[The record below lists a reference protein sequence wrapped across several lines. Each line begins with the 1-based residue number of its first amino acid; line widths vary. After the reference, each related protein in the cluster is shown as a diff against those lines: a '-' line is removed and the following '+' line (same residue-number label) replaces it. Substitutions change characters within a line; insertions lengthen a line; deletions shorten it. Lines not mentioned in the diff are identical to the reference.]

1 MISCDECQKKMV
13 ALFDNEGSEGHDA
26 LMSTHLKDCP
36 ECRAFR
42 DDMVEIRRA
51 FVSAPVP
58 SPPAAMAQEVM
69 SQTAAERPQTGT
81 SHPKKTGRYQP
92 WRRRFLRLA
101 WASALMGLSSIVLSR
116 LIYLN
121 GAREVAHLRS
131 ELQVAQRDLA
141 MFRAEKQLREV
152 EETQEKEQRAITA
165 LYLRMGELER
175 RLDRDYSPR
184 TAFLPTEGGHP
195 YSVFPGDGSAL

>member
-1 MISCDECQKKMV
+1 
-13 ALFDNEGSEGHDA
+13 
-26 LMSTHLKDCP
+26 MSTHLKDCP

-42 DDMVEIRRA
+42 EDMVRIRRA
-51 FVSAPVP
+51 FVSAPAP

-69 SQTAAERPQTGT
+69 SQTAADHPQTGT
-81 SHPKKTGRYQP
+81 SRPKKNGRCQP
-92 WRRRFLRLA
+92 WRGRFLRLA
-101 WASALMGLSSIVLSR
+101 WASGFIGLSLIVLSR
-116 LIYLN
+116 HIYLN
-121 GAREVAHLRS
+121 RAREVAHLRS

-141 MFRAEKQLREV
+141 IFRAEKQLSEV
-152 EETQEKEQRAITA
+152 QERQEKEQRAITA